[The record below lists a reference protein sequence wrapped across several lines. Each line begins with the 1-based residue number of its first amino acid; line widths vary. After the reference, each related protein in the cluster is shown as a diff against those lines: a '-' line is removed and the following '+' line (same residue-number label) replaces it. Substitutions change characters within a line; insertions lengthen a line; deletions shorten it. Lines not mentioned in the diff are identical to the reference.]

1 MKEITIKNLNYSYTR
16 KKNVL
21 KAINLTLRKGE
32 LAVLAGP
39 NGCGKTTMIKLIF
52 DLLGIQE
59 GKIKIDEIDH
69 SDAGCK
75 RNMMYLPGDNNIPE
89 FLTGYEY
96 VKLMCKLYEF
106 KGDTEILKRLSDYY
120 SMSEY
125 MGELIESYSHG
136 MKKKIQLICAFY
148 IKPEFIVIDE
158 TLNGIDIKAKEVS
171 KELIK
176 KLAKKRTVLLC
187 THDLEFA
194 QEIGERAILMYEGH
208 IYQDIHLEEIRG
220 ETTLLN
226 LFKEII
232 NFEELA
238 YEI

>member
-1 MKEITIKNLNYSYTR
+1 MDDINIKNLSYSYTR

-21 KAINLTLRKGE
+21 KDINLVLKKGE

-52 DLLGIQE
+52 DLIGIQE
-59 GKIKIDEIDH
+59 GKITIDGFDH
-69 SDAGCK
+69 NNVCCK
-75 RNMMYLPGDNNIPE
+75 KNMIYLPGDNNIPE

-106 KGDTEILKRLSDYY
+106 EGNAEILKRLSSYY
-120 SMSEY
+120 SMDKY

-136 MKKKIQLICAFY
+136 MKKKVQLICAFY

-171 KELIK
+171 KKLIK
-176 KLAKKRTVLLC
+176 ELAKQKTVLLC

-194 QEIGERAILMYEGH
+194 EEIGERAILMYEGR
-208 IYQDIHLEEIRG
+208 IYQDIHMEQIRG

-232 NFEELA
+232 NFEEIA
-238 YEI
+238 YEV